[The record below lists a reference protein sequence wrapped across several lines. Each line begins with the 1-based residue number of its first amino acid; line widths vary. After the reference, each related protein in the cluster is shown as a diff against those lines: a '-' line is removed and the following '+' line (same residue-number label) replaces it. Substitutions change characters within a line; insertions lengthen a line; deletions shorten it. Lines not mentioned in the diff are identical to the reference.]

1 MADKALLIGINNYLS
16 VSRLRGCV
24 RDVESMRELLIG
36 VFGFA
41 PDNVGTL
48 EDDQA
53 VKDEIRQRMAWL
65 FQDVGEGDRVVLHFS
80 GHGSYTA
87 DLDGDEDDGRDEL
100 ICLYDMDF
108 DDPDTYF
115 LDDEL
120 RAWSRTKPEGV
131 RLTVVLDCCH
141 SGTGTRM
148 LVASAPGRETR
159 EVEIDPETA
168 LRRSAARSA
177 IARGAV
183 GEEARRLSAAVAA
196 VADPESD
203 DFVRVRFVE
212 PPPAIKDKVTESRRK
227 RKKTRGAVK
236 VQGLNHVLL
245 SACRDDQTA
254 ADATI
259 DGEPSGAFTHY
270 LCATLRAG
278 GANLEPRALVD
289 RVALALSAGRFSQ
302 EPQLESDDDRRP
314 LFGPGI
320 DPGEAKT
327 ETDAPEAIAA
337 ARSPRP
343 LDVETI
349 TRLAEK
355 LAGLAPDVQ
364 RRLLDLSW
372 PTTATEPKTIA
383 PRATLPSVKPTRVLV
398 YVHGIC
404 KHVAGFSNAWW
415 DALHP
420 YTTVFGAGSL
430 GETRREVVWSDIVN
444 ARAMTAE
451 ASAGPMA
458 DDRARLA
465 EEIRETLQDRIDRQA
480 VQAAAQAAPGEAPRP
495 LADTRALIEIPWLDC
510 VDDFTVYMT
519 NDLIRAEILARFT
532 EVVGPLLRDN
542 VEVDL
547 ISHSWGTVVA
557 YEGLRELAAKG
568 LVRPLLGTFF
578 SVGAALSIGPV
589 KRSLR
594 PANRDG
600 AKPAMVRRWVNLS
613 AIGDPVGGPLQGRP
627 YAVDNDFPYLAPYGC
642 PSFLGIVNPVCA
654 HSSYFTMG
662 NVATNRDIFARF
674 INLD

>member
-1 MADKALLIGINNYLS
+1 MADKALLFGINNYLS

-24 RDVESMRELLIG
+24 RDVESMRELLTE
-36 VFGFA
+36 VFGFD
-41 PDNVGTL
+41 PSNVRTL
-48 EDDQA
+48 KDDQA
-53 VKDEIRQRMAWL
+53 VKDEIRERMDWL

-87 DLDGDEDDGRDEL
+87 DLDGDEDDGRDDL

-108 DDPDTYF
+108 DDPGTYF

-177 IARGAV
+177 ITRVAV
-183 GEEARRLSAAVAA
+183 GEEAPRLSAAIAA

-212 PPPAIKDKVTESRRK
+212 PPPAIKDKIVESRRK
-227 RKKTRGAVK
+227 RRKTRGAVK
-236 VQGLNHVLL
+236 VEGLNHVLL

-278 GANLEPRALVD
+278 GANLERRALID

-302 EPQLESDDDRRP
+302 EPQLEGDDDRGP
-314 LFGPGI
+314 LFGLAV
-320 DPGEAKT
+320 DPGGAKNETEAA
-327 ETDAPEAIAA
+327 APIAA
-337 ARSPRP
+337 PQPTRP
-343 LDVETI
+343 LDVETL

-372 PTTATEPKTIA
+372 PATATEPKTIA
-383 PRATLPSVKPTRVLV
+383 PRAALPSVKPTRVLV

-420 YTTVFGAGSL
+420 YTTAFGAGNL
-430 GETRREVVWSDIVN
+430 GKTRREVVWSDIVN
-444 ARAMTAE
+444 ARALA
-451 ASAGPMA
+451 ARVSADPMA

-465 EEIRETLQDRIDRQA
+465 EEIRETLRDRIDRQA
-480 VQAAAQAAPGEAPRP
+480 VQAAPQAALGEAPRP
-495 LADTRALIEIPWLDC
+495 LADTRALIEIPWLNC
-510 VDDFTVYMT
+510 VDDFTVYMV
-519 NDLIRAEILARFT
+519 NDSTRAEILARFT
-532 EVVGPLLRDN
+532 EVVEPLLRDD

-557 YEGLRELAAKG
+557 YEGLRELAAAG
-568 LVRPLLGTFF
+568 LVKPLLGTFF
-578 SVGAALSIGPV
+578 TVGAALSIGPV
-589 KRSLR
+589 KRALH

-662 NVATNRDIFARF
+662 NVAVNRDIFGRF

>member
-1 MADKALLIGINNYLS
+1 MARKALLLGINNYLS

-24 RDVESMRELLIG
+24 RDVENMSELLTGI
-36 VFGFA
+36 FGFD
-41 PDNVGTL
+41 PGNVRTFT
-48 EDDQA
+48 DDQV
-53 VKDEIRQRMAWL
+53 VKDEVRRQMDWL

-100 ICLYDMDF
+100 ICLHDMDF
-108 DDPDTYF
+108 GDPETYL

-120 RAWSRTKPEGV
+120 RAWSRSKPEGV

-148 LVASAPGRETR
+148 LAASAPGRELR

-177 IARGAV
+177 TAREVG
-183 GEEARRLSAAVAA
+183 GEEAPRLSAAVAA

-212 PPPAIKDKVTESRRK
+212 PPQAIKDKIAESRRK

-236 VQGLNHVLL
+236 VEGLNHVLL

-278 GANLEPRALVD
+278 GANLERRALID
-289 RVALALSAGRFSQ
+289 RVALALRDGRFSQ
-302 EPQLESDDDRRP
+302 EPQLEGDDDRGP
-314 LFGPGI
+314 LFGSAVDSAGA
-320 DPGEAKT
+320 ET
-327 ETDAPEAIAA
+327 EKPAPSVA
-337 ARSPRP
+337 PWPP
-343 LDVETI
+343 LSSDIETI
-349 TRLAEK
+349 AILAEK
-355 LAGLAPDVQ
+355 LAGLAPDIQ
-364 RRLLDLSW
+364 RRLLDLAG
-372 PTTATEPKTIA
+372 PATAARPETITPQGA
-383 PRATLPSVKPTRVLV
+383 RPSAKPTRVLV
-398 YVHGIC
+398 CVHGIC
-404 KHVAGFSNAWW
+404 KHAAGFSNAWW
-415 DALHP
+415 NALHP
-420 YTTVFGAGSL
+420 YTTAFGAGNL
-430 GETRREVVWSDIVN
+430 GGTRREVVWSDIVN
-444 ARAMTAE
+444 ARALTAR

-458 DDRARLA
+458 DERARLA
-465 EEIRETLQDRIDRQA
+465 EEIRETLQDRIDRQG
-480 VQAAAQAAPGEAPRP
+480 VQAPPAFALGEAPRP
-495 LADTRALIEIPWLDC
+495 LADARALIEIPWLNC

-519 NDLIRAEILARFT
+519 NDLIRAEILGRFT
-532 EVVGPLLRDN
+532 EVVGPLLREG

-557 YEGLRELAAKG
+557 YEGLRELAAGRLAK
-568 LVRPLLGTFF
+568 PLLGTFF
-578 SVGAALSIGPV
+578 TVGAALSIGAV
-589 KRSLR
+589 KWSLR

-600 AKPAMVRRWVNLS
+600 AKPAMVRRWVNLN

-627 YAVDNDFPYLAPYGC
+627 YAVDNDFPYLRPYGC

-654 HSSYFTMG
+654 HDSYFKAG
-662 NVATNRDIFARF
+662 NVAVNRDIFARF
-674 INLD
+674 INQD